1 MEKKSIEE
9 EIKKSYLE
17 YAMSVIVSRALPD
30 VRDGL
35 KPVQRRLL
43 FSMNEMGFTHDKPY
57 RKSARIVGDTMGKYH
72 PHGDSAIY
80 EALAR
85 MAQDFTLRYPLI
97 DGQGNFGSIDGDAP
111 AAMRYTEARLGRIS
125 EDMLM
130 DLDKETVNFR
140 LNFDGSLNEP
150 DFLPSMIPNLIINGA
165 SGIAVGMATNI
176 LPHNLSEVCD
186 AISLLIKNPEAE
198 TKDIMKH
205 IKGPDFPGGGIVFFS
220 EESMAS
226 YETGRGKIV
235 ARGEVNLEEKKKIV
249 ITSIPYGV
257 NKSAFLEKM
266 ANQVKDEILTGITDI
281 RDESSRE
288 GMRIVIKIRDDETK
302 GLVLN
307 QLYAHTDLE
316 QSTGIINLVL
326 VNNVPKILGIKG
338 ILGYFIEHRLSIIL
352 KRSTFELKKLKERD
366 HLLSGIE
373 KALGKLDRTIE
384 IIRASRDP
392 SEARKRLIEFLE
404 ISEIQANAILD
415 MRLQRLTSLEIEK
428 IKTEIAD
435 IRTNITR
442 LEEII
447 SSESKRR
454 EIALQEIAYVKKQ
467 YGDKRRTNI
476 IFKGVEVRS
485 ITDVIPLEEC
495 VLILTE
501 KGFLKRIALE
511 EYRAQRRGGKGI
523 ITSFRSEDFPKN
535 IMHCTSHD
543 SVLFF
548 TNTGRVLKRNVYE
561 IETKSRKAVGVSLS
575 AILNLSEGEV
585 IKHIMRDYEDEK
597 GYLIVTTRNGKI
609 KKLKKDQ
616 LKNIRSN
623 GLRLISL
630 NDDDEVV
637 AVESIDTDMPLV
649 VVSSAG
655 KASMFNSEEV
665 RSTGRGSMG
674 VKAMRLKAKDRIIS
688 AFSLPEGNSLLTV
701 SSNGI
706 GKRTNPE
713 EFQSHRRGT
722 GGVLCM
728 KQSKKTGPIA
738 IALPVKEGEDIIIM
752 TKNEMTIRINVSKI
766 KLQSRVTSG
775 VKLISLNKDDEV
787 IAIGRIGPED
797 E

>member
-97 DGQGNFGSIDGDAP
+97 DGQGNFGSIDGDSP

-140 LNFDGSLNEP
+140 LNFDGSLQEP

-186 AISLLIKNPEAE
+186 AISMMVKNPESG
-198 TKDIMKH
+198 TSDIMKH

-220 EESMAS
+220 KASMES
-226 YETGRGKIV
+226 YETGRGKVV
-235 ARGEVNLEEKKKIV
+235 ARGEVNLDEKKRII

-257 NKSAFLEKM
+257 NKSLFLEKM
-266 ANQVKDEILTGITDI
+266 ANQVKEEILTGITDI

-316 QSTGIINLVL
+316 QSSGIINLVL
-326 VNNVPKILGIKG
+326 VNNVPKILGIKD
-338 ILGYFIEHRLSIIL
+338 ILGHFIDHRLSTIL
-352 KRSTFELKKLKERD
+352 KRSNFDLRKLRERD
-366 HLLSGIE
+366 HVLSGIE
-373 KALGKLDRTIE
+373 KALANIDRTIE
-384 IIRASRDP
+384 IIKNSSDP
-392 SEARKRLIEFLE
+392 SEARTKLMEFHD
-404 ISEIQANAILD
+404 ITEIQASAILE

-428 IKTEIAD
+428 VKSEIRE
-435 IRTNITR
+435 IRTSIAK

-447 SSESKRR
+447 SSDAKRR
-454 EIALQEIAYVKKQ
+454 EILLQEIAYVKKQ
-467 YGDKRRTNI
+467 YGDKRRTKI
-476 IFKGVEVRS
+476 IFRDVEERS
-485 ITDVIPLEEC
+485 ITDVIPMEEC

-501 KGFLKRIALE
+501 KGFLKRIALD

-523 ITSFRSEDFPKN
+523 TTSFRAEDMPKN
-535 IMHCTSHD
+535 IMHCNSHD
-543 SVLFF
+543 AVLFF

-561 IETKSRKAVGVSLS
+561 IETKSRKSVGVSLGS
-575 AILNLSEGEV
+575 VLNLSEGEIV
-585 IKHIMRDYEDEK
+585 KHIMRDYEELK
-597 GYLIVTTRNGKI
+597 GYLIVATRNGKI

-623 GLRLISL
+623 GLRLITL

-637 AVESIDTDMPLV
+637 AVEPMDKEMSLII
-649 VVSSAG
+649 VSNAG
-655 KASMFNSEEV
+655 KASMFSSSEI
-665 RSTGRGSMG
+665 RNTGRGSMG
-674 VKAMRLKAKDRIIS
+674 VRAMRLKNKDRVIS
-688 AFSLPEGNSLLTV
+688 AFPIEEGQTLLTV
-701 SSNGI
+701 STRGI
-706 GKRTNPE
+706 GKRTDPL
-713 EFQSHRRGT
+713 EFKSHRRGT

-728 KQSKKTGPIA
+728 RQSSKTGPISA
-738 IALPVKEGEDIIIM
+738 ALPVQDGEDVLIM
-752 TKNEMTIRINVSKI
+752 TRNEMTIRLNVSKI
-766 KLQSRVTSG
+766 KVQSRVTSG
-775 VKLISLNKDDEV
+775 VKLINLGKEDEV
-787 IAIGRIGPED
+787 LAIGRIGPED